1 MKKQLRSYGIITVGS
16 VIFALSFDW
25 FFAANAVGMGGI
37 TGLAQVLN
45 VLFPAL
51 SVGIGTILLNVPLF
65 LAGWKFIGFHLLAS
79 SLFSMTVSSLAMD
92 GIALLYT
99 FSPMDP
105 MLASICGG
113 AMMGAGLGIVFSQ
126 GATTGGTDIVARLL
140 KLKFPWL
147 PMGKLILIPD
157 GVVLALTAIA
167 FQRLETALYGA
178 VALYVSSKV
187 MDTVLYGLNA
197 SKVAYIIS
205 NHWQKISD
213 AILAYD
219 RGVTI
224 LNATGAYSGS
234 EKHVLMV
241 AFRQRE
247 IVEIKEIVHEAD
259 PAAFL
264 IVCDSAFAT
273 AEEAADYL
281 DRSID
286 GVSVGIGGSVTAEQM
301 GLYEKLSGHNR
312 VFWHWRPESAEDP
325 RREAMTADMYITSV
339 NGIAETGELINI
351 DGNGNRVASSLYG
364 HKKVWFIV
372 GRNKLAPTYEEAL
385 WRARNIAAP
394 KNAQRLGRKTPCAVH
409 GDRCYDCKSP
419 ERICRGLVVL
429 WEAVANMEMEVV
441 LIDQDLGY

>member
-205 NHWQKISD
+205 DQWEALIQVLLKEQ
-213 AILAYD
+213 D

-224 LNATGAYSGS
+224 LHGEGGYTREPSAVLLSTMAMPTRRIRS
-234 EKHVLMV
+234 EKV
-241 AFRQRE
+241 A
-247 IVEIKEIVHEAD
+247 IIKRTIM
-259 PAAFL
+259 PQP
-264 IVCDSAFAT
+264 
-273 AEEAADYL
+273 
-281 DRSID
+281 RRMP
-286 GVSVGIGGSVTAEQM
+286 SVTS
-301 GLYEKLSGHNR
+301 LS
-312 VFWHWRPESAEDP
+312 D
-325 RREAMTADMYITSV
+325 TT
-339 NGIAETGELINI
+339 
-351 DGNGNRVASSLYG
+351 
-364 HKKVWFIV
+364 K
-372 GRNKLAPTYEEAL
+372 
-385 WRARNIAAP
+385 
-394 KNAQRLGRKTPCAVH
+394 
-409 GDRCYDCKSP
+409 
-419 ERICRGLVVL
+419 
-429 WEAVANMEMEVV
+429 
-441 LIDQDLGY
+441 